1 MMKNKNLLII
11 FITAILA
18 SAGFGFTSCS
28 KEEPLA
34 QQTTKQER
42 NHIKK
47 GNALFDEQKYAEA
60 EVEYGKALE
69 ANPKSAIAAY
79 NMALALIKQAAPGDS
94 TGLAQR
100 ADSLF
105 GFAAS
110 TSKDKSLQSM
120 AFYNRGNIAYN
131 AQDYSKAID
140 FYKQALRL
148 IPADDEA
155 RYNLRMA
162 QLKLK
167 NQQQNQN
174 QNQNQDQNKDQN
186 QDQNKDQNQDQ
197 DQNQDKDQNKD
208 QNQDQNKDQ
217 NQNQNQNQQRQP
229 QATNMDEQSIN
240 QVLKAMEDKEKA
252 TQDRM
257 KRMQQQQ
264 NRNSQYKW

>member
-11 FITAILA
+11 LIAAILA
-18 SAGFGFTSCS
+18 STGLGFTSCS

-34 QQTTKQER
+34 QQTNKQER

-47 GNALFDEQKYAEA
+47 GNALFDEEKYAEA

-105 GFAAS
+105 SFAAS

-131 AQDYSKAID
+131 AQDYPRAID

-148 IPADDEA
+148 IPDDDEA

-167 NQQQNQN
+167 DQQQNQN
-174 QNQNQDQNKDQN
+174 QNQNKDQNKDQN

-197 DQNQDKDQNKD
+197 DQNQDKDQNQD
-208 QNQDQNKDQ
+208 QNQDQNKD
-217 NQNQNQNQQRQP
+217 QNQNQNQQRQP

-240 QVLKAMEDKEKA
+240 QVLKAMEDKERA

-264 NRNSQYKW
+264 NRNSQFKW